1 MNILDDLERLCTETA
16 PSGFECNVSGLCA
29 GILEPFVDEIYVDPM
44 YNVVGIRRCGRENAR
59 KLMICAHIDEI
70 GLIVTG
76 HEEGFL
82 RFGQLGGVDQRML
95 PGREVT
101 VLSKKRHFGVIGAAA
116 PHGASPESM
125 NKSIPMKD
133 LRIDVGLSQKRA
145 EREIPVGTPVSFR
158 SPFFELGKDCVCSK
172 SLDDRACFLAVCRA
186 AELLKDRELPW
197 DVYFVGTISEEV
209 GLRGA
214 TMTSFAIDP
223 DVCIASD
230 VCQAWT
236 PDCKPTDYI
245 SKLGEGPRMPI
256 GANVAPAVAHGITA
270 AAAEKRIPVQITVS
284 PSRTGTDAWA
294 VQTQREGIATAVLSL
309 PLRYMHTPQEVIN
322 LRDLELLGEL
332 MAEFAL
338 EPGEEVR
345 TCLNI

>member
-1 MNILDDLERLCTETA
+1 MNILENLEKLCTATA
-16 PSGFECNVSGLCA
+16 PSGFECNVAELA
-29 GILEPFVDEIYVDPM
+29 AEVLEPFVDEVYVDPM
-44 YNVVGIRRCGRENAR
+44 YNVVGVRRCGRENAK
-59 KLMICAHIDEI
+59 KLMLVAHIDEI

-76 HEEGFL
+76 HEDGFL
-82 RFGQLGGVDQRML
+82 KFGKLGGVDQRML

-101 VLSKKRHFGVIGAAA
+101 VLSKKRHFGVVGAAA
-116 PHGASPESM
+116 PHGASADSM
-125 NKSIPMKD
+125 NKSIPIED
-133 LRIDVGLSQKRA
+133 LRIDVGLSQKTA
-145 EREIPVGTPVSFR
+145 EKEIPIGTPISFR
-158 SPFFELGKDCVCSK
+158 SPFFELENGRICSK
-172 SLDDRACFLAVCRA
+172 SLDDRACFLAMARA
-186 AELLKDRELPW
+186 AERLKGLELPW
-197 DVYFVGTISEEV
+197 DVYFVGSISEEV

-256 GANVAPAVAHGITA
+256 GANVAHFVSNSLKKKAG
-270 AAAEKRIPVQITVS
+270 ELRMPVQITVS

-309 PLRYMHTPQEVIN
+309 PLRYMHTPQEVID
-322 LRDLELLGEL
+322 LKDLEQLAEL
-332 MAEFAL
+332 MAAFVQD
-338 EPGEEVR
+338 PGEEVR